1 MTSLRISLLGFGLWF
16 AVCTAVASAENAAL
30 APPLIAQAG
39 VTGDPAAPESDSQ
52 NDALFVAL
60 DKNHDGFL
68 SETEA
73 NDEVRDFDR
82 ADANGDGRLDPAEF
96 DTARSD
102 SEATDGIDPNPHHDT
117 D

>member
-68 SETEA
+68 TRAEMKGSPQEKDFTA
-73 NDEVRDFDR
+73 LDKNRD
-82 ADANGDGRLDPAEF
+82 GKLTPAEL
-96 DTARSD
+96 AAAPASG
-102 SEATDGIDPNPHHDT
+102 SAASGSSKPKY
-117 D
+117 